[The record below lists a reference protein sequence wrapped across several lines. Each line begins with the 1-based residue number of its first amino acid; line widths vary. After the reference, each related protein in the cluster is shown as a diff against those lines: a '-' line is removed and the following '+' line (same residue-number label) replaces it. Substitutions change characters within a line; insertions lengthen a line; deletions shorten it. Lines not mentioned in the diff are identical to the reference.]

1 MKKLTNEQLEAQ
13 VVELEC
19 MLIEL
24 EDKLCKVKV
33 TKPGRKDEVLE
44 ILQAG
49 KVSVADIAK
58 QIGISARNV
67 SSQLTYLRRD
77 GYPIGTDSKGRKF
90 IESN

>member
-1 MKKLTNEQLEAQ
+1 MKSISKEVLEAQ

-24 EDKLCKVKV
+24 EVKLCKVKV
-33 TKPGRKDEVLE
+33 VKPGRKDEVLE
-44 ILQAG
+44 ILQDG
-49 KVSVADIAK
+49 KISVADIAK
-58 QIGISARNV
+58 RIGISARNV

-90 IESN
+90 IEKD